1 MVRTHAVL
9 DITEPPSLKLIQSAW
24 HSFARLLNINY
35 TESFKCPICGTY
47 PQLVICDGTLIGFR
61 KDLLPP
67 LLAEKPNMDTLVLT
81 HGSKHND
88 HTFIRSPKGRELL
101 LKYSGYTKDRK
112 RIAPD
117 KTISKTEW
125 QNMCGLL
132 EKDSKTFVNLIE
144 SLQRDRDLLIAQS
157 PYSEL
162 FAELARNSP
171 TCGIFQYCGNHK
183 VLEILTSITSGHL
196 NIFDSAN
203 HTAFDLLQEYLPIL
217 VEFLNGC
224 HKISGYEPPL
234 VTSLIADIIQRMS
247 APSTIPMPSSNH
259 YLPVQEN
266 SLSFFPNLPL
276 LIGNA
281 NYASNKTTAKQAPD
295 DCKICKSS
303 SKPYPWYFH
312 NILFTRNMLW
322 IRSNG

>member
-1 MVRTHAVL
+1 
-9 DITEPPSLKLIQSAW
+9 
-24 HSFARLLNINY
+24 
-35 TESFKCPICGTY
+35 
-47 PQLVICDGTLIGFR
+47 
-61 KDLLPP
+61 
-67 LLAEKPNMDTLVLT
+67 
-81 HGSKHND
+81 
-88 HTFIRSPKGRELL
+88 
-101 LKYSGYTKDRK
+101 
-112 RIAPD
+112 
-117 KTISKTEW
+117 
-125 QNMCGLL
+125 MCGLL
-132 EKDSKTFVNLIE
+132 EKDSKTFVNLIV
-144 SLQRDRDLLIAQS
+144 SLQRDCDLLIAQS

-171 TCGIFQYCGNHK
+171 ACGIFQYCGNQK
-183 VLEILTSITSGHL
+183 VLEVLASIISGHL

-224 HKISGYEPPL
+224 YTISGYKLPPL
-234 VTSLIADIIQRMS
+234 VTFLIVDIIQHMS

-295 DCKICKSS
+295 DCRKYASHHPNLTPGIFTIFCTHRICYGYQVMDSHKC
-303 SKPYPWYFH
+303 PHHPFE
-312 NILFTRNMLW
+312 IF
-322 IRSNG
+322 RSRFPAPPKTIIYDNACKLH